1 MSCVCACDQRRRC
14 LENRPID
21 LEPWIKF
28 STRTAS
34 CFYSRFSIHRHRR
47 DVCYL
52 KSSSAN
58 VYKTK
63 NHLCIMW
70 RFAVSINC
78 NLVWIFL
85 NGWFYF
91 GDDDRCGE
99 GGLVVKV
106 MCWNYRVTWLN
117 MRWWLPIVILP
128 VKHSSVCFVWLYV
141 HVPYLYQNLYNM
153 NVYNNPYIFYIDYI
167 DMYLLNDWCH
177 NVLYVL
183 IMIVINLKLKEQ

>member
-34 CFYSRFSIHRHRR
+34 CLYSRFSIHRHRR

-58 VYKTK
+58 VYKKKT
-63 NHLCIMW
+63 HLCIMW
-70 RFAVSINC
+70 RFSVSINC

-91 GDDDRCGE
+91 GDDDRGVGR
-99 GGLVVKV
+99 GGIGCKG
-106 MCWNYRVTWLN
+106 
-117 MRWWLPIVILP
+117 
-128 VKHSSVCFVWLYV
+128 
-141 HVPYLYQNLYNM
+141 
-153 NVYNNPYIFYIDYI
+153 
-167 DMYLLNDWCH
+167 
-177 NVLYVL
+177 YVL
-183 IMIVINLKLKEQ
+183 KLQSDVTEHEMMIAYCYFTCQAFQCMFCMTVSTCTILVSKFI